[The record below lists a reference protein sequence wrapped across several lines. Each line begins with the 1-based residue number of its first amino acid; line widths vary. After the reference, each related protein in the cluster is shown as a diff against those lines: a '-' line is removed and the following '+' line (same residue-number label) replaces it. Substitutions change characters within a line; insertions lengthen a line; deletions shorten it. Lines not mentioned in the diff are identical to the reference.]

1 MCSSDLEFI
10 RKLILPDIQKKVVQ
24 SGNIPVRNEVLEM
37 MYQSA
42 MDPNSVIDE
51 DMRRFVLDK
60 SAVSEE
66 TIEEHKRMID
76 SIDTIRTMDWG
87 AYNIICEEIASYYTQ
102 DRSVE
107 QIADTLDARLSLYVQ
122 ENYS

>member
-1 MCSSDLEFI
+1 
-10 RKLILPDIQKKVVQ
+10 
-24 SGNIPVRNEVLEM
+24 M

-42 MDPNSVIDE
+42 VDPSNVVDE
-51 DMRRFVLDK
+51 DMRRFVNGK

-66 TIEEHKRMID
+66 TIEEYKRMID

-102 DRSVE
+102 NRSVE
-107 QIADTLDARLSLYVQ
+107 QIAETLDARLTLYIQ